1 MGSRDVIWSVIVTVA
16 LSVIGYLY
24 LDIQTLREEVSK
36 TGATRFT
43 ARDGADL
50 RETILTGNQTIRE
63 DITDVTSDIDK
74 RMAVIETH
82 IQYLASGNSIVAVTP
97 SPATP
102 RPVTRPPSTT
112 PSSAKDSRTTPL
124 AKRPFSREPE
134 YVQQRLRRYDLRI
147 PEQRTR

>member
-1 MGSRDVIWSVIVTVA
+1 MGSRDVILSVIVTVS

-24 LDIQTLREEVSK
+24 LDIQTLRDEVSK
-36 TGATRFT
+36 TKATRFT

-63 DITDVTSDIDK
+63 DITDVTSDMDK

-82 IQYLASGNSIVAVTP
+82 IQYLAFRNSNVAVTP
-97 SPATP
+97 SPTTSPPAAM
-102 RPVTRPPSTT
+102 PPSI
-112 PSSAKDSRTTPL
+112 KDPKTTPL
-124 AKRPFSREPE
+124 VKRPSSGGPE

-147 PEQRTR
+147 PEQQTR

>member
-1 MGSRDVIWSVIVTVA
+1 MGSRDVFWSVIVTIS

-24 LDIQTLREEVSK
+24 LDIQTLRDEVSK

-50 RETILTGNQTIRE
+50 RETILTGHQTIRE
-63 DITDVTSDIDK
+63 DITDVTSDMDK

-82 IQYLASGNSIVAVTP
+82 IQYLAARNSNVVVTP
-97 SPATP
+97 SPAT
-102 RPVTRPPSTT
+102 TPPSIKE
-112 PSSAKDSRTTPL
+112 PRTTPL
-124 AKRPFSREPE
+124 AKRPSSREPD

-147 PEQRTR
+147 PEQQTR